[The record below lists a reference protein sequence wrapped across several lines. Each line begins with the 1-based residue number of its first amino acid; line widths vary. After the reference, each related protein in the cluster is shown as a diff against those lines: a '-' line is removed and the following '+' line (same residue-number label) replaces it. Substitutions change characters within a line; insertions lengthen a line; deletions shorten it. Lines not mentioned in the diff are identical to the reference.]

1 MKKLLV
7 SLLLMSGSA
16 QAEFLS
22 GNKLYEDLQGNV
34 NSRIYALGYII
45 GVVDRSMNEDICL
58 PAGVTQGQVQD
69 VVINY
74 MAAKPQMRN
83 YSADL
88 SVVLALRQHW
98 PCRERKKS

>member
-1 MKKLLV
+1 MKKFLISLLLV
-7 SLLLMSGSA
+7 SGAA

-22 GNKLYEDLQGNV
+22 GNKLYEDLQGNI
-34 NSRIYALGYII
+34 NAKLYALGYII

-58 PAGVTQGQVQD
+58 PAGVTQGQIQD

-98 PCRERKKS
+98 PCREAKKS

>member
-1 MKKLLV
+1 MKKLLI
-7 SLLLMSGSA
+7 SLLLVSGAA

-22 GNKLYEDLQGNV
+22 GNKLYEDLQGNI
-34 NSRIYALGYII
+34 NAKLYALGYII

-58 PAGVTQGQVQD
+58 PAGVTQGQIQD

-74 MAAKPQMRN
+74 LVAKPQMRN

-98 PCRERKKS
+98 PCKERKKS